1 MMVDGEAVADVT
13 EPQART
19 PLRPASTMLA
29 STVPATTTAAANA
42 FLLLV
47 FVVGQRHCIA
57 GDVGNSPSSFNETS
71 RLYL

>member
-13 EPQART
+13 EHQART
-19 PLRPASTMLA
+19 PLKPASTRA
-29 STVPATTTAAANA
+29 ATTTAAANA
-42 FLLLV
+42 LLLLV
-47 FVVGQRHCIA
+47 FVLGQRHCIT